1 METLARRKGLRIEQL
16 GMGTGSVHGT
26 GKQPICYSEPY
37 VHWLGNEC
45 TMSRL
50 AAAALCSE
58 CRRILHVAEI
68 LVREHDSNCCFSK
81 RQTPRQSQY
90 QGHSR

>member
-1 METLARRKGLRIEQL
+1 MEEGFVVSGGPMIKLANVGAPETLARLKGFRIEQP

-26 GKQPICYSEPY
+26 GKQPICYSEPC

-50 AAAALCSE
+50 AAARS
-58 CRRILHVAEI
+58 V
-68 LVREHDSNCCFSK
+68 
-81 RQTPRQSQY
+81 
-90 QGHSR
+90 